1 MTLEAENQENIDE
14 VIEQVEDVTNE
25 PQDDQVNDNKDD
37 DDLDIISIGEE
48 ENETDKEEKEAEAK
62 APEWVRNLRKT
73 TREQQ
78 KRIKELEQE
87 VAKRNQVQSQ
97 EIDEQLPQKPNISDD
112 GIDYDQ
118 DKYDEAME
126 QWRNKKQAI
135 ENCKKEAQQ
144 AQEQAQQEWQ
154 AQVQGYE
161 EKKKQLKVKDFD
173 IAEDNVKNTLNVVQ
187 QAIIIKGAANPEQ
200 VIYALGKNPSR
211 AKELASIN
219 DPIKFAFAVAN
230 LERGIVVRKRE
241 APKPESTV
249 KSGTASSS
257 GVMNELERLRADA
270 AKTGDM
276 SKVIAFKR
284 KHGVK

>member
-1 MTLEAENQENIDE
+1 MTLETENQENIEE
-14 VIEQVEDVTNE
+14 VIEQAEDVTDESQDGQVN
-25 PQDDQVNDNKDD
+25 DDQVD
-37 DDLDIISIGEE
+37 DDLDIISIGDE

-62 APEWVRNLRKT
+62 APEWVKNLR
-73 TREQQ
+73 RET
-78 KRIKELEQE
+78 KEKARRIKELEQE
-87 VAKRNQVQSQ
+87 LAKRNTPQVQD
-97 EIDEQLPQKPNISDD
+97 DEVLPPKPSLDDD

-118 DKYDEAME
+118 EKYDEAME

-135 ENCKKEAQQ
+135 ENRKKEAQQ

-187 QAIIIKGAANPEQ
+187 QAIIIKGASNPEQ
-200 VIYALGKNPSR
+200 VIYALGKNPSK
-211 AKELASIN
+211 AKELANIN

-230 LERGIVVRKRE
+230 LERGIVVKKRE

-249 KSGTASSS
+249 KGSATTSGGA
-257 GVMNELERLRADA
+257 
-270 AKTGDM
+270 
-276 SKVIAFKR
+276 
-284 KHGVK
+284 

>member
-1 MTLEAENQENIDE
+1 MTLEVENQETNQE
-14 VIEQVEDVTNE
+14 VIEQVEEVTNE
-25 PQDDQVNDNKDD
+25 SQDNQEQQD

-87 VAKRNQVQSQ
+87 VAKRNQTQNQ
-97 EIDEQLPQKPNISDD
+97 EFDEQLPPKPNMADD

-126 QWRNKKQAI
+126 QWRSKKQAI
-135 ENCKKEAQQ
+135 ENRKKEAQQ

-173 IAEDNVKNTLNVVQ
+173 EAEDNVKNTLNVVQ

-200 VIYALGKNPSR
+200 VIYALGKNPSK
-211 AKELASIN
+211 AKELANIN

-230 LERGIVVRKRE
+230 LERGIVVKKRE
-241 APKPESTV
+241 VPKPETTV
-249 KSGTASSS
+249 KSSAASSTA
-257 GVMNELERLRADA
+257 VEYQLDRLREEAR
-270 AKTGDM
+270 KTGDM
-276 SKVIAFKR
+276 SKLLDFKR
-284 KHGVK
+284 KNGIK